1 MYYYIYHSDLK
12 KNKHSKLIINIET
25 KLNKLGLDG
34 KTIKLGVYASLEE
47 RIQELDF
54 TSKDTLVVVGD
65 DELFFNT
72 INLIGSIK
80 NKPLLGYIPIFQ
92 DSNLTQ
98 NLGLPAGDK
107 AVMVVANRRVENL
120 DLGQIGE
127 DFFLESIKI
136 LKPNVELEF
145 NGKFNAQSPSGT
157 GEIEILNLKNLTI
170 DLNQQTQVN
179 PRDGQL
185 EVIFIENKKGLF
197 QSQTKKINSFFRG
210 KKIYIKS
217 LNGEVDLL
225 VDNYKTKKTP
235 QEVIISKNKLKLIV
249 GKNRLIN

>member
-1 MYYYIYHSDLK
+1 MYYYIYHPDLK
-12 KNKHSKLIINIET
+12 KTKHSKLIISIET
-25 KLNKLGLDG
+25 QLNKLGLDG
-34 KTIKLGVYASLEE
+34 KAIKLGAYTNLEE
-47 RIQELDF
+47 RVQELDF
-54 TSKDTLVVVGD
+54 TSKDTLVVIGD

-72 INLIGSIK
+72 INLIETMK
-80 NKPLLGYIPIFQ
+80 NKPVFGYIPIFQ

-98 NLGLPAGDK
+98 NLGLSAGDK
-107 AVMVVANRRVENL
+107 AVMVIANRRVENL
-120 DLGQIGE
+120 DLGQVGE

-136 LKPNVELEF
+136 LEPKVELKF
-145 NGKFNAQSPSGT
+145 NGKFKTQNPAGV
-157 GEIEILNLKNLTI
+157 GEIEILNLKNLMI
-170 DLNQQTQVN
+170 DINQQKQVN

-185 EVIFIENKKGLF
+185 EVIFIENKKSLF

-210 KKIYIKS
+210 KKINIKS

-225 VDNYKTKKTP
+225 VDNYKIKKTP